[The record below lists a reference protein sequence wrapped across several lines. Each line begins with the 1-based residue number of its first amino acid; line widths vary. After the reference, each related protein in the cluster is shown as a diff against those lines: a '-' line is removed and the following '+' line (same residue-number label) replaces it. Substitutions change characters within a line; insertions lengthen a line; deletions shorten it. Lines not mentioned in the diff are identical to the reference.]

1 MWAIA
6 AALFFLQATDY
17 SAEGMKALE
26 SAKYD
31 AAVEA
36 FNKAI
41 QADPK
46 DYAAHFNLGLAYSLL
61 HRDAQGIAEYR
72 KTLELKPG
80 LFEAELNAGI
90 LLLRQ
95 KNPAEAEPLLEQ
107 AAEQKPQEFRPRF
120 YLAEAQFQNG
130 DPAKAEL
137 SYQAAVG
144 LDPKS
149 AGAQL
154 GLARALAQQKKL
166 DDAAPHFREAA
177 KLDPAFGDALLE
189 LAGLYE
195 KEQRPGEAIA
205 IYRDFPGN
213 AAAQERLG
221 ALLLESKQYRDAIP
235 RLEEAYAKDPTEA
248 NRVAL
253 AEAYLFSEQ
262 NDKAQPLL
270 AKAVDAAPADFDL
283 RMMYGRALRDR
294 KQYAPAASQY
304 SEAVKLKPD
313 SLNAWSE
320 LGGMLYLTG
329 DLQKSLE
336 AFDKARELGQ
346 NTPGNWF
353 MRAILLD
360 KLRDLK
366 PALAAYQQFLSLSGG
381 QNPDQEFQARQRV
394 RIIQTELNR
403 R

>member
-6 AALFFLQATDY
+6 AALLFLQAADY

-41 QADPK
+41 QADPN
-46 DYAAHFNLGLAYSLL
+46 DYAAHFNLALAYSLL
-61 HRDAQGIAEYR
+61 HQDAQGVAEYR
-72 KTLELKPG
+72 KTLALKPG
-80 LFEAELNAGI
+80 LFEAQLNAGI

-95 KNPAEAEPLLEQ
+95 KKPAEAEPLLEQ
-107 AAEQKPQEFRPRF
+107 AAGQKPQEFRPRF
-120 YLAEAQFQNG
+120 YLAEAQLQNG

-137 SYQAAVG
+137 SYQTAVG

-149 AGAQL
+149 AAAQL
-154 GLARALAQQKKL
+154 GLARALTQQKKL

-177 KLDPAFGDALLE
+177 KLDTAFNDALLE

-205 IYRDFPGN
+205 IYREFPAN
-213 AAAQERLG
+213 PAAQERLG
-221 ALLLESKQYRDAIP
+221 ALLLESKQYVDAIP

-253 AEAYLFSEQ
+253 AEAYLFSDQ
-262 NDKAQPLL
+262 NAKAQPLL
-270 AKAVDAAPADFDL
+270 AKAVEAAPADFDL
-283 RMMYGRALRDR
+283 RMMYGRSLRDQ
-294 KQYAPAASQY
+294 KQYAPAVSQY

-313 SLNAWSE
+313 SVSAWSE
-320 LGGMLYLTG
+320 LAGMLYLTG
-329 DLQKSLE
+329 DLPKSLE

-353 MRAILLD
+353 MRAIILD
-360 KLRDLK
+360 KLRELK
-366 PALAAYQQFLSLSGG
+366 PALTAYQQFLSLSGG

-394 RIIQTELNR
+394 RIIQAEINR

>member
-6 AALFFLQATDY
+6 AALFLFQAANY
-17 SAEGMKALE
+17 SGEGMKALE

-36 FNKAI
+36 FHKAI
-41 QADPK
+41 QADPS
-46 DYAAHFNLGLAYSLL
+46 DYTAHFNLALAYSLM
-61 HRDAQGIAEYR
+61 HEDAQGIAEYR
-72 KTLELKPG
+72 TVLELKPG
-80 LFEAELNAGI
+80 LYEAELNLGI

-95 KNPAEAEPLLEQ
+95 RNPAGAEPLLAQ

-120 YLAEAQFQNG
+120 YLAEAQLQNG
-130 DPAKAEL
+130 DPAKAEV
-137 SYQAAVG
+137 SYQAALN

-154 GLARALAQQKKL
+154 GLAHALAQQKKL
-166 DDAAPHFREAA
+166 DDSAPHFREAA
-177 KLDPAFGDALLE
+177 KLDPAYGDALLE

-205 IYRDFPGN
+205 IYREFSANP
-213 AAAQERLG
+213 AAQERLG
-221 ALLLESKQYRDAIP
+221 ALLLETKQYRDAIP
-235 RLEEAYAKDPTEA
+235 SLEEAYGKDPTEA

-253 AEAYLFSEQ
+253 AEAYLFSQQ
-262 NDKAQPLL
+262 NDKARPLL
-270 AKAVDAAPADFDL
+270 AKAVEAAPADFDL
-283 RMMYGRALRDR
+283 RMMYGRALRDQ
-294 KQYAPAASQY
+294 KQYAAAVSQY
-304 SEAVKLKPD
+304 TEAVKLKPD

-320 LGGMLYLTG
+320 LAGMLYLMG
-329 DLQKSLE
+329 DLPKALA

-360 KLRDLK
+360 KLHDLK
-366 PALAAYQQFLSLSGG
+366 PALAAYQQFLSMSGG
-381 QNPDQEFQARQRV
+381 QNPDQEFQARQRA
-394 RIIQTELNR
+394 RIIQTEINR

>member
-6 AALFFLQATDY
+6 AALLFLQAADY

-41 QADPK
+41 QADPN
-46 DYAAHFNLGLAYSLL
+46 DYAAHFNLALAYSLL
-61 HRDAQGIAEYR
+61 HQDAQGVAEYR
-72 KTLELKPG
+72 KTLALKSG
-80 LFEAELNAGI
+80 LFEAQLNAGI

-95 KNPAEAEPLLEQ
+95 KKPAEAEPLLEQ
-107 AAEQKPQEFRPRF
+107 AAGQKPQEFRPRF
-120 YLAEAQFQNG
+120 YLAEAQLQNG

-149 AGAQL
+149 AAAQL
-154 GLARALAQQKKL
+154 GLARALTQQKKL

-177 KLDPAFGDALLE
+177 KLDTAFNDALLE

-205 IYRDFPGN
+205 IYREFPAN
-213 AAAQERLG
+213 PAAQERLG
-221 ALLLESKQYRDAIP
+221 ALLLESKQYVDAIP

-253 AEAYLFSEQ
+253 AEAYLFSDQ
-262 NDKAQPLL
+262 NAKAQPLL
-270 AKAVDAAPADFDL
+270 AKAVEAAPADFDL
-283 RMMYGRALRDR
+283 RMMYGRSLRDQ
-294 KQYAPAASQY
+294 KQYAPAVSQY
-304 SEAVKLKPD
+304 SEAVKIKPD
-313 SLNAWSE
+313 SVNAWSE
-320 LGGMLYLTG
+320 LAGMLYLTG
-329 DLQKSLE
+329 DLPKSLE

-353 MRAILLD
+353 MRAIILD

-381 QNPDQEFQARQRV
+381 HNPDQEFQARQRV
-394 RIIQTELNR
+394 RIIQAEINR

>member
-1 MWAIA
+1 MWVTA
-6 AALFFLQATDY
+6 ATLLFLQAADY

-26 SAKYD
+26 SAKYE

-41 QADPK
+41 QADTK
-46 DYAAHFNLGLAYSLL
+46 DYAAHFNLALAYSLL
-61 HRDAQGIAEYR
+61 HQDAQGIAEYR

-80 LFEAELNAGI
+80 LYEAELNAGI

-95 KNPAEAEPLLEQ
+95 KNPAEAAPLLEQ
-107 AAEQKPQEFRPRF
+107 AAAQKPQEFRPRF
-120 YLAEAQFQNG
+120 YLAEAQLQNG
-130 DPAKAEL
+130 DPAKAEV
-137 SYQAAVG
+137 SYETAIG
-144 LDPKS
+144 LNPKS
-149 AGAQL
+149 AAAQL

-177 KLDPAFGDALLE
+177 KLDTSFGDALLE
-189 LAGLYE
+189 LASLYE
-195 KEQRPGEAIA
+195 KQQRGGEAIA
-205 IYRDFPGN
+205 IYREFPGN
-213 AAAQERLG
+213 PAAQERLG
-221 ALLLESKQYRDAIP
+221 ALLLESKQYADAVP

-253 AEAYLFSEQ
+253 AEAYLFSER

-270 AKAVDAAPADFDL
+270 AKAVAEAPNDFDL
-283 RMMYGRALRDR
+283 RMMYGRALRDQ
-294 KQYAPAASQY
+294 KQYAPALSQY
-304 SEAVKLKPD
+304 AEAVKLKPD

-329 DLQKSLE
+329 DLPKSLE

-366 PALAAYQQFLSLSGG
+366 PALAAYQQFLSLSAG
-381 QNPDQEFQARQRV
+381 QNPDQEFQARQRA
-394 RIIQTELNR
+394 RIIQSELNR